1 MARKLLINAQRPEE
15 VRVAI
20 VNRGVLDAYAVS
32 TSETGLCR
40 GNIYRGIVAS
50 LQPSLD
56 AAFVD
61 FGAERDGLLRAED
74 VVPAAAHRKL
84 DPDRRHHRIDQ
95 LLEKGKPV
103 LVQVVRD
110 GIGSKGALLTT
121 NLSIAGR
128 YVVLMP
134 FEEARG
140 VSRKLEDG
148 ETRGVLR
155 ERLDQLDLPEG
166 FGVIARTNASDQ
178 PKASLNR
185 DLSALLRLWK
195 RVHAQSTTG
204 KGPRLLYSD
213 QDLILQVL
221 RDSLDSSIDEVLVDD
236 DDSYEKVGSY
246 MQTFMPR
253 AKTTL
258 TRYSERMPLFSRF
271 DLEPQIDRIYQRRV
285 ELPSGGSIVI
295 DGTEALTAIDVNS
308 GRSRGG
314 SSQEDT
320 AVATNLEAATEVA
333 RQLRLRDIGGLV
345 VVDFIDMRSMKHRKD
360 VERGLREAMKDD
372 RAKFSVGRISS
383 NGLLEINRQRIT
395 KELKLRTHRQCPT
408 CAGTG
413 SIASPELVS
422 LSVLR
427 RIETRAVTGRLKRVR
442 VELHPELADSLQNDH
457 RHQIADLERE
467 FDIRIE
473 IVAATAL
480 HRSQE
485 KIEWFD
491 RDHEHEAPAPAK
503 AAVTVADLASGA
515 GGAAPRRGETGRAPD
530 DEEADDDVGAP
541 AAGESEK
548 AKRRR
553 RGGRR
558 RKKGATASEPPAE
571 PAALAADS
579 ESTPGDAL
587 VAGVAG
593 GPPASES
600 EKAKRRR
607 RGGRRHKKGTAAGE
621 APAEP
626 APAGGHD
633 PAAPAADATNNAQE
647 PAKKRRSRRRRRR
660 KAPAEGPAA

>member
-1 MARKLLINAQRPEE
+1 
-15 VRVAI
+15 
-20 VNRGVLDAYAVS
+20 
-32 TSETGLCR
+32 
-40 GNIYRGIVAS
+40 
-50 LQPSLD
+50 
-56 AAFVD
+56 
-61 FGAERDGLLRAED
+61 
-74 VVPAAAHRKL
+74 
-84 DPDRRHHRIDQ
+84 
-95 LLEKGKPV
+95 
-103 LVQVVRD
+103 
-110 GIGSKGALLTT
+110 
-121 NLSIAGR
+121 
-128 YVVLMP
+128 
-134 FEEARG
+134 
-140 VSRKLEDG
+140 
-148 ETRGVLR
+148 
-155 ERLDQLDLPEG
+155 
-166 FGVIARTNASDQ
+166 
-178 PKASLNR
+178 
-185 DLSALLRLWK
+185 
-195 RVHAQSTTG
+195 
-204 KGPRLLYSD
+204 
-213 QDLILQVL
+213 
-221 RDSLDSSIDEVLVDD
+221 
-236 DDSYEKVGSY
+236 

-253 AKTTL
+253 AKTAL

-271 DLEPQIDRIYQRRV
+271 ELEPQIDRIYQRRV

-320 AVATNLEAATEVA
+320 AVATNLEAATGVA

-360 VERGLREAMKDD
+360 VERVLREAMKDD

-491 RDHEHEAPAPAK
+491 RDHEHEAPVAAK
-503 AAVTVADLASGA
+503 AAVTVADLAAGA
-515 GGAAPRRGETGRAPD
+515 GGAAPRRGEAGREPD

-558 RKKGATASEPPAE
+558 RKKGATASEPPTE
-571 PAALAADS
+571 PAALAADA

-587 VAGVAG
+587 VAGAAG
-593 GPPASES
+593 GPPAGVS

-607 RGGRRHKKGTAAGE
+607 GGGRRHKKGAAAGE